1 MEDRDGVGD
10 RRRAVE
16 PPDAGTA
23 RLDGCREPL
32 PFDAASGHAAPPELA
47 RVKVREQV
55 ADASEVV
62 GMRVRHGD
70 HFGGIGYLLASRNGA
85 TTAAPVSNSP
95 PGNPPAST
103 TT

>member
-23 RLDGCREPL
+23 RLDGSREPL

-70 HFGGIGYLLASRNGA
+70 RVEPEDLADRKSTRLNSSH
-85 TTAAPVSNSP
+85 VSISY
-95 PGNPPAST
+95 AVFCLK
-103 TT
+103 